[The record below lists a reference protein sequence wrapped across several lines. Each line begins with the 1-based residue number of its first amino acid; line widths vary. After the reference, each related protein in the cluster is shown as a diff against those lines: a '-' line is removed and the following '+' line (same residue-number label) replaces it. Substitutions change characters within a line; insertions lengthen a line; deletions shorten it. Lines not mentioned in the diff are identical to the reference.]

1 MQQGTDLVSKAWV
14 LCRASSKPSQHPPRT
29 AKQQP
34 RTLGCYL
41 AATCWPLPASQPPLH
56 RPPEEQPYLTQGS
69 SLVLPAIFRLSRTL
83 REPVFHQGY
92 VTDVHTTEEP
102 PVLQT
107 ARAWP
112 SCVRTRAC
120 SSLPSG
126 RDAKRYK
133 SYIAMLGSADF
144 QRRLPEADQSQEWR
158 WVVVSER

>member
-1 MQQGTDLVSKAWV
+1 MGPVQSQFKAEP
-14 LCRASSKPSQHPPRT
+14 ASAQDC
-29 AKQQP
+29 Q
-34 RTLGCYL
+34 
-41 AATCWPLPASQPPLH
+41 AATKDFGMLPCRHLLATASLTATPPSAT
-56 RPPEEQPYLTQGS
+56 RGAALTQGS

-133 SYIAMLGSADF
+133 SYIPMLGSADF